1 MTIDSFDL
9 VIVGNGLAAHRLL
22 SELAGH
28 TAIPSSIAVIG
39 EETSVAYNR
48 ILLSPL
54 LAGEISVKHL
64 ELDIPECIA
73 KKTTQMTNTVIVEI
87 DSAKKLLLSSEG
99 KVIRYSKLVVATGAA
114 PNIPEID
121 HNTAVGV
128 MSFRTLNDVERMQ
141 ALASAGKTALVIG
154 GGFLGLEAAEGLR
167 KQGMKVTLIHRSEYI
182 LNRQLDQ
189 VASSLLK
196 EELTERG
203 LSILTKSE
211 LSTIS
216 TQFNKVTGVTLTNG
230 STLDTDLIVFATGI
244 APRIELAK
252 TCSLKTNRGIIVN
265 TQLETSIADIYALGE
280 CSEFDGNTYGLV
292 APIWEQCSILASNLC
307 GGDEHYQ
314 EKPVATQLKISGI
327 DLYSFGEIDQSR
339 DFITYLD
346 EDLKHYRKIWFKDKA
361 LVGAVLYGDTSISD
375 TIAPVINNPE
385 HLIKPKTCSLFAT
398 Q

>member
-9 VIVGNGLAAHRLL
+9 VIVGNGLAANRLL

-99 KVIRYSKLVVATGAA
+99 KVIRYTKLVIATGAA

-121 HNTAVGV
+121 HRTAVGV

-141 ALASAGKTALVIG
+141 ELASAGKTALVIG

-307 GGDEHYQ
+307 GGDEHYK
-314 EKPVATQLKISGI
+314 EKPVATQLKVSGI
-327 DLYSFGEIDQSR
+327 DLYSFGQIDQS
-339 DFITYLD
+339 DSNITYFD
-346 EDLKHYRKIWFKDKA
+346 EDLKHYRKLWFKDDA
-361 LVGAVLYGDTSISD
+361 LVGAVLYGDTSISK
-375 TIAPVINNPE
+375 TIAPVIHNPE
-385 HLIKPKTCSLFAT
+385 HRIRPETSSLFAT
-398 Q
+398 